1 MITITETK
9 VDFLQWLSTKL
20 YFINVGM
27 YATIGA
33 VMILPALFVKHL
45 GLPLLWASFSAFF
58 IVLFLR
64 AAYESL
70 VIYEA
75 PFKSLS
81 LHKMLILTFVTSSVM
96 SFISIFLKPKIGY
109 FAIPIAI
116 IIAMVVVSKLKAA
129 LFPSAERPGFFYEL
143 PAKLAINKFGMYG
156 FYVFLVGISY
166 MGYGKYNFDFNYV
179 FAIAFFIGMIFEESY
194 NLVKIYNQNFST
206 KILISMIIWSVICAI
221 TASTIVWM
229 MVGMIGIGGQP
240 ATIASVILL
249 KLIQPLGSR
258 KFILGL

>member
-1 MITITETK
+1 MISTPKTR
-9 VDFLQWLSTKL
+9 VDFLQWLSSKL
-20 YFINVGM
+20 YLINIGM

-116 IIAMVVVSKLKAA
+116 IIAMVIVGKLKAA
-129 LFPSAERPGFFYEL
+129 LFPSAERPGFFHEL

-166 MGYGKYNFDFNYV
+166 MGYGKYNFDFSYV

-206 KILISMIIWSVICAI
+206 KILIPMIIWSIICAI
-221 TASTIVWM
+221 TASAIVWL
-229 MVGMIGIGGQP
+229 MVDIAGIDGQP
-240 ATIASVILL
+240 ATIASVIML
-249 KLIQPLGSR
+249 KLIQPVGSR